1 MILARGGSKCIPQK
15 NIVNLNGKPLI
26 QYIIDSAKIRNELNW
41 KPKIGFEQG
50 LNEVILWVE
59 ENFDELQKFPG

>member
-1 MILARGGSKCIPQK
+1 MNERLGQDAF
-15 NIVNLNGKPLI
+15 
-26 QYIIDSAKIRNELNW
+26 YIIDSAKIRNELNW

-59 ENFDELQKFPG
+59 ENFDELQKFPGEYIHKP